1 MPETMEYLP
10 TLTLNFPGGM
20 KNAYRI
26 RQNCVE
32 FQKDDG
38 TWRILE
44 PEDVHL
50 HFVLHTEVSKW
61 LLKYQTEFK
70 AHSMSG

>member
-1 MPETMEYLP
+1 MEYLP

-26 RQNCVE
+26 RRSCVE
-32 FQKDDG
+32 FQNGDG
-38 TWRILE
+38 MWRILE
-44 PEDVHL
+44 AEDVQL

-61 LLKYQTEFK
+61 LLKYKTEFD
-70 AHSMSG
+70 AHNMSR